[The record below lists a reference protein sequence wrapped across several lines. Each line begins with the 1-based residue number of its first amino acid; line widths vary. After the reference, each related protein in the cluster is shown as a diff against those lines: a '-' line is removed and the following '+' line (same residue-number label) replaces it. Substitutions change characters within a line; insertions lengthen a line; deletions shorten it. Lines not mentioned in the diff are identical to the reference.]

1 MMQKTFTKLL
11 VLLTC
16 FAFSSTLTAQ
26 INVDSPIPVDF
37 VVNSPASVAGKYDYG
52 TQTGEWGPTLDHTV
66 TGDVVW
72 ARTAAGDSLAC
83 GPVVNDLTGKMAL
96 IRRGTC
102 AFSLKTYHAEQAGAV
117 GVIICNHY
125 TTATDDANTI
135 YNMSPSDS
143 ASAVTIPAIFL
154 PRSTCETLT
163 AIIDGGG
170 TLNVSFEVRAFGNGV
185 SAYSYH
191 TPKSEIL
198 PLTDMSVR
206 FINLETDTLPLL
218 TLTAEITDPNGVKTT
233 IAEDIADIPGQSVL
247 TWIFDTPYLPEDVGE
262 YNVLFSNSF
271 NSETLTSQFVITDFL
286 YAQDN
291 DDVLVN
297 TNEGWIAPSSA
308 QFATANFRYDFGNF
322 YRTGDTQQTAT
333 HMSFMLANPDS
344 LFTGDPS
351 ADVFNILLYDADP
364 DGNGTVPG
372 DAVDYDALNEAGGGA
387 VFAGFTAYTL
397 TGTEEPYDLITVE
410 FEDPVVLEPNKIYL
424 LMVQYDG
431 VAAALGTPPWYA
443 YGGTNP
449 VAGNLGEAVFTDR
462 FYTGG
467 WSGDWKGVIRM
478 HMDGWLV
485 GTEEPLDQ
493 SKIALSP
500 NPATDVVRLD
510 LELDKT
516 AAEVTV
522 RILDINGKLVRTE
535 QLENVHKGTYSFDV
549 KSLSTGTYFM
559 TVVTPEGFRT
569 KKFQVIR

>member
-1 MMQKTFTKLL
+1 MQKTFTKLL
-11 VLLTC
+11 ALLTC
-16 FAFSSTLTAQ
+16 FALSSTLTAQ
-26 INVDSPIPVDF
+26 INADSPIPVDF
-37 VVNSPASVAGKYDYG
+37 VVNSPASVAGQYPYG
-52 TQTGEWGPTLDHTV
+52 TQATGWGPTLDHTV
-66 TGDVVW
+66 TGEVVW

-96 IRRGTC
+96 IRRGAC
-102 AFSLKTYHAEQAGAV
+102 GFSLKVYNAQQAGAA

-125 TTATDDANTI
+125 TTATDTGETV
-135 YNMSPSDS
+135 YGMLPGDS
-143 ASAVTIPAIFL
+143 AAAVVIPAIFVS
-154 PRSTCETLT
+154 RNTCETILS
-163 AIIDGGG
+163 ALDNG
-170 TLNVSFEVRAFGNGV
+170 TPVNASFEVRAFGNGV
-185 SAYSYH
+185 AAYSYH

-206 FINLETDTLPLL
+206 FINLATDTLPLL

-233 IAEDIADIPGQSVL
+233 IAEDIADIPGQSTL
-247 TWIFDTPYLPEDVGE
+247 TWIFDTPYLPEAVGE
-262 YNVLFSNSF
+262 YNVLFSNSV
-271 NSETLTSQFVITDFL
+271 NSETLTSKFVITDFL

-297 TNEGWIAPSSA
+297 TEEGWIAPSAA
-308 QFATANFRYDFGNF
+308 QFATANYRYDFGNF

-344 LFTGDPS
+344 VYTGQPN

-372 DAVDYDALNEAGGGA
+372 DAIDYDALNEAGGGA
-387 VFAGFTAYTL
+387 VFAGFAAYSM
-397 TGTEEPYDLITVE
+397 TGTEQPYDLITVE

-424 LMVQYDG
+424 LMVQYSG
-431 VAAALGTPPWYA
+431 VDAANIRPPWYA
-443 YGGTNP
+443 YGGAGP

-493 SKIALSP
+493 SKISLSP
-500 NPATDVVRLD
+500 NPTTDIVRLD
-510 LELDKT
+510 LDLDKP
-516 AAEVTV
+516 ADEVTV
-522 RILDINGKLVRTE
+522 RILDINGKLVRTQ
-535 QLENVHKGTYSFDV
+535 QLDNVHKGTYSFDV
-549 KSLSTGTYFM
+549 TALSTGTYFM